1 MESLQEVLPSKED
14 DIPQDDLDP
23 KLVLQ
28 QIQKLPEK
36 YRLVLNA
43 YAIDGLSH
51 KEIADLLET
60 TESNT
65 KSILSRARKMMRDWL
80 NKKDNK
86 K

>member
-1 MESLQEVLPSKED
+1 MEPLQEVLTDKDD
-14 DIPQDDLDP
+14 DIPQDELDP

-51 KEIADLLET
+51 KEIASLLDT

-65 KSILSRARKMMRDWL
+65 KSILSRARKIMRDWL